1 MISPTPERT
10 WLGLG
15 SGLGLGLGSG
25 SGLGSGQ
32 WSGSG
37 LGLGFRVSCA
47 AAYARCVTNP
57 ESTMYSETATWPREK
72 KREVSPRGSAA
83 K

>member
-1 MISPTPERT
+1 M
-10 WLGLG
+10 
-15 SGLGLGLGSG
+15 GLGLRSG
-25 SGLGSGQ
+25 SVVSGQ
-32 WSGSG
+32 WEGLG